1 MEEVR
6 MKRHRFQSSID
17 KLVKDAYEL
26 AITAHKMQS
35 LKTLES
41 SNDLRK
47 ATKLK
52 KVEIMS
58 ATLWRNLW
66 FSIEVLSN

>member
-26 AITAHKMQS
+26 AITAHKM
-35 LKTLES
+35 
-41 SNDLRK
+41 
-47 ATKLK
+47 
-52 KVEIMS
+52 
-58 ATLWRNLW
+58 
-66 FSIEVLSN
+66 